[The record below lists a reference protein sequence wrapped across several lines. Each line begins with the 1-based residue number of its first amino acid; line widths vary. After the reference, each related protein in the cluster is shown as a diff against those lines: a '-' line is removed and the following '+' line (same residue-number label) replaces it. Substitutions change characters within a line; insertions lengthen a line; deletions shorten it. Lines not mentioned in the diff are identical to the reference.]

1 VLLAG
6 FRLLDVLDRGQAA
19 LHLPIFVM
27 PDHVVLE
34 EVPMLL
40 EQGELAAVVQEVE
53 GVLGP
58 VLALLGLVSG
68 LGLRGAVT
76 SVRQENF

>member
-1 VLLAG
+1 
-6 FRLLDVLDRGQAA
+6 
-19 LHLPIFVM
+19 M